1 LYVTIIIKEADKMQ
15 KKDIKWSELGFSYI
29 KTDKRYISYWKDGKW
44 DDGQL
49 VEDNKISISEGSTC
63 LHYGQECFEGLKAYS
78 TKDGGIQLF
87 RPDENAKR
95 MQTSCERVMMPKVPV
110 EKFVDACMQVVKA
123 NEAWV
128 PPYGSGATLY
138 LRPYVI
144 GIGDNVGVR
153 PAEEYIFS
161 IFCTPVGPYFK
172 GGMNPVNFTT
182 TDQDRAAPHGTGK
195 IKVGGN
201 YAASLHSHH
210 EAVQRGFADCI
221 YLDPATH
228 TKIDEVGAANFFGI
242 TKDDKFIT
250 PKSSSILPSITRIS
264 LMQVAKD
271 YLGMEAIET
280 EVYID
285 KLDIFKEAGACGTA
299 AVITPIG
306 GIEHNG
312 KFHVFYSEKE
322 VGPVT
327 KKLYDTLYGI
337 QMGDVEAPEGWIY
350 KVI

>member
-1 LYVTIIIKEADKMQ
+1 ME
-15 KKDIKWSELGFSYI
+15 KKDIKWSELGFDYI
-29 KTDKRYISYWKDGKW
+29 KTDKRYISCWKDGKW
-44 DDGQL
+44 DEGRL
-49 VEDNKISISEGSTC
+49 VEDNKITISEGSTC

-95 MQTSCERVMMPKVPV
+95 MQRSCEQIMMPKVPV
-110 EKFVDACMQVVKA
+110 EKFIDACMQVVKA

-138 LRPYVI
+138 LRPMVI
-144 GIGDNVGVR
+144 GIGDNVGVK
-153 PAEEYIFS
+153 PAEEYMFIIFG
-161 IFCTPVGPYFK
+161 TPVGPYFK
-172 GGMNPVNFTT
+172 GGMSPVNFTT
-182 TDQDRAAPHGTGK
+182 TDDDRAAPHGTGK

-201 YAASLHSHH
+201 YAASLRSHS
-210 EAVQRGFADCI
+210 EAAKKGFADCI
-221 YLDPATH
+221 YLDPSTH

-242 TKDDKFIT
+242 TKDNKFIT
-250 PKSSSILPSITRIS
+250 PKSSSILPSVTRIS

-280 EVYID
+280 DVYID

-306 GIEHNG
+306 VITAAVPLA
-312 KFHVFYSEKE
+312 FVFNSSYRRN
-322 VGPVT
+322 
-327 KKLYDTLYGI
+327 
-337 QMGDVEAPEGWIY
+337 
-350 KVI
+350 

>member
-1 LYVTIIIKEADKMQ
+1 ME

-29 KTDKRYISYWKDGKW
+29 KTDKRYISHWKNGSW

-63 LHYGQECFEGLKAYS
+63 LHYGQECFEGLKAYT

-87 RPDENAKR
+87 RPDMNAKR
-95 MQTSCERVMMPKVPV
+95 MQETCEKVLMPKVPV
-110 EKFVDACMQVVKA
+110 EKFIDACMQVVKS

-128 PPYGSGATLY
+128 PPYGTGATFY

-144 GIGDNVGVR
+144 GVGDNIGVR
-153 PAEEYIFS
+153 PAEEYIFGV
-161 IFCTPVGPYFK
+161 FGMPVGPYFK
-172 GGMNPVNFTT
+172 GGMNPVNFIT
-182 TDQDRAAPHGTGK
+182 TDADRAAPHGTGK

-201 YAASLHSHH
+201 YAASLQSHY
-210 EAVQRGFADCI
+210 EAVKRGFADCI
-221 YLDPATH
+221 YLDPLTH

-242 TKDDKFIT
+242 TKDNKFIT
-250 PKSSSILPSITRIS
+250 PDSSSILPSITKRS
-264 LMQVAKD
+264 LLQVAKQ
-271 YLGMEAIET
+271 YLNMETEET

-285 KLDIFKEAGACGTA
+285 NLDIFAEVGACGTA

-312 KFHVFYSEKE
+312 KMHVFYSETE

-327 KKLYDTLYGI
+327 KKLYDTLCGI
-337 QMGDVEAPEGWIY
+337 QMGDIEAPEGWIY
-350 KVI
+350 KVK